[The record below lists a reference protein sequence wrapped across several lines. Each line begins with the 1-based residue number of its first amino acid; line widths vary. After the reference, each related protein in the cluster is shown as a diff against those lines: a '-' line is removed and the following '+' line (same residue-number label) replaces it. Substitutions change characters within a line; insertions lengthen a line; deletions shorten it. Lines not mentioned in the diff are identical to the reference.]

1 MCLAIPG
8 KIVDITDESPL
19 YRSGQVSFGG
29 VTRSVN
35 LSTVPEAVVGNFVL
49 VHAGLAI
56 SRVNPDEAE
65 KTIDYLSRLE
75 SSLADGK
82 GGP

>member
-8 KIVDITDESPL
+8 RIVDITDESSL
-19 YRSGQVSFGG
+19 SRSGRVSFGG

-35 LSTVPEAVVGNFVL
+35 LSTVPDAMVGDYVL

-56 SRVNPDEAE
+56 SMVSPDEAT
-65 KTIDYLSRLE
+65 KTIDYLSKLKL
-75 SSLADGK
+75 SLADGK

>member
-8 KIVDITDESPL
+8 RIVDITDKSPL
-19 YRSGQVSFGG
+19 TRSGRVSFGG
-29 VTRSVN
+29 VTKSVN
-35 LSTVPEAVVGNFVL
+35 LSTVPDAVVGDYVL

-56 SRVNPDEAE
+56 STVNPDEAA
-65 KTIDYLSRLE
+65 KTIDYLSKLE